1 MLKTDHN
8 PYQQQINY
16 GLPLI
21 NILNYLMEGNN
32 LLLQVHISR
41 HARRTMS
48 HSNPAMFDTR
58 RYLIRLWT
66 WFKLNHVRVT
76 NH

>member
-48 HSNPAMFDTR
+48 HSNPACLTR
-58 RYLIRLWT
+58 GDILFVYGHGLS
-66 WFKLNHVRVT
+66 
-76 NH
+76 